1 MVRKSSV
8 TEEHHRIKHTLQVQR
23 DNITDVD
30 ITIRFKHGT
39 CTVFLFVDPMS
50 TFADVSQELLEVL
63 QERYPQG
70 ISSASKPATALPEEA
85 SQIAYAV
92 PKSAADPAQGWKP
105 LKVGSSDT
113 PVSKGLKNGA
123 MVAFAFKDEDGEV
136 EFEVDFPTYEDEMED
151 EM

>member
-1 MVRKSSV
+1 M
-8 TEEHHRIKHTLQVQR
+8 VQR

-39 CTVFLFVDPMS
+39 CTIFLFVDPMS
-50 TFADVSQELLEVL
+50 TFADVSKELLEIL

-70 ISSASKPATALPEEA
+70 IPSASKSGIALPDDA

-92 PKSAADPAQGWKP
+92 SKSAADPTQGWKP

-113 PVSKGLKNGA
+113 WVSKGLKNGA
-123 MVAFAFKDEDGEV
+123 MVAFAFKDDDGEV
-136 EFEVDFPTYEDEMED
+136 EFEVDFPTYDDEMEEE

>member
-1 MVRKSSV
+1 MIS
-8 TEEHHRIKHTLQVQR
+8 EEDYHINQISQVQR

-39 CTVFLFVDPMS
+39 CTIFLFVDPMS
-50 TFADVSQELLEVL
+50 TFPVVSKELLEIL
-63 QERYPQG
+63 QERYPEG
-70 ISSASKPATALPEEA
+70 IPSASKPATALPDDA

-113 PVSKGLKNGA
+113 WVSKGLKNGA
-123 MVAFAFKDEDGEV
+123 MVAFAFKDDDDEV
-136 EFEVDFPTYEDEMED
+136 EFEVDFPTYDDDMEEEEM
-151 EM
+151 

>member
-1 MVRKSSV
+1 M
-8 TEEHHRIKHTLQVQR
+8 VQR
-23 DNITDVD
+23 PNVTDVD

-39 CTVFLFVDPMS
+39 CTVFLFVDPTS
-50 TFADVSQELLEVL
+50 TFADVSSELLEVL
-63 QERYPQG
+63 QERYPEG
-70 ISSASKPATALPEEA
+70 ISSNSKPATALPDDA

-92 PKSAADPAQGWKP
+92 PKSAADPSQGWKP

-123 MVAFAFKDEDGEV
+123 MVAFAFKDEDGEAD
-136 EFEVDFPTYEDEMED
+136 FDVDFPTYEDEVEE